1 MEGAWR
7 VRGGFERGGQ
17 RRLDA
22 RALRLVQ
29 RRVVPALRQRLEAER
44 CDGPHGAK
52 HLAKVETVRV
62 RTEDE
67 LVILKSGDRKI

>member
-7 VRGGFERGGQ
+7 VRGGFERNGQ

-29 RRVVPALRQRLEAER
+29 RRVVPARRQRLEAER
-44 CDGPHGAK
+44 CDGPHGTK
-52 HLAKVETVRV
+52 HLAKLETVRV
-62 RTEDE
+62 RTGNN
-67 LVILKSGDRKI
+67 LVMLKNGDR